1 MSIYKQ
7 KGLPVVRR
15 LPTEDQTKY
24 NEEPVFVP
32 TDTKEE
38 QEKQPK
44 KVAKNEQI

>member
-7 KGLPVVRR
+7 KGLPVVRK

-32 TDTKEE
+32 ADTTKEE
-38 QEKQPK
+38 IQPK
-44 KVAKNEQI
+44 KATKGEQV